1 MLVWSELPSLSQ
13 SYTWSVKAMLTLSQL
28 RSLGQSYAR
37 LVRATLAQSEIHLVR
52 AMLTYYDT
60 FSNSRDNPNYIKY
73 YMNITRTF
81 LLGIIPFIALLY
93 FNIKIYQRFRQT
105 RNRYTRQKNNNRC
118 RQAKDLQLALILV
131 LVVCMFFVTN
141 LPRLNEIYP
150 LKFSPLNFCPQSTL
164 PTGILH
170 TGIFPEIWTGN
181 LPEGIFPEI
190 LIGNLPEVFF
200 PEILIGN
207 LPAGISPPGVLGK
220 LRKKK
225 KK

>member
-1 MLVWSELPSLSQ
+1 MLARSQLCLLGQNYACLVTAMLSLSELCSLFTPSQSQLHSLGHSYACSVTAMITRSELCSHGYSYARSVRAMLVWSELPSLSQ

-81 LLGIIPFIALLY
+81 LLGIIPFVALLY

-131 LVVCMFFVTN
+131 LVVCMFFCDQ
-141 LPRLNEIYP
+141 
-150 LKFSPLNFCPQSTL
+150 SPKTL
-164 PTGILH
+164 TQPI
-170 TGIFPEIWTGN
+170 
-181 LPEGIFPEI
+181 
-190 LIGNLPEVFF
+190 
-200 PEILIGN
+200 
-207 LPAGISPPGVLGK
+207 
-220 LRKKK
+220 
-225 KK
+225 

>member
-1 MLVWSELPSLSQ
+1 LNYFLNNYFRNLPSLSQ

-81 LLGIIPFIALLY
+81 LLGIIPFVALLY

-131 LVVCMFFVTN
+131 LVVCMFFCDQ
-141 LPRLNEIYP
+141 
-150 LKFSPLNFCPQSTL
+150 SPKTL
-164 PTGILH
+164 TQPI
-170 TGIFPEIWTGN
+170 
-181 LPEGIFPEI
+181 
-190 LIGNLPEVFF
+190 
-200 PEILIGN
+200 
-207 LPAGISPPGVLGK
+207 
-220 LRKKK
+220 
-225 KK
+225 